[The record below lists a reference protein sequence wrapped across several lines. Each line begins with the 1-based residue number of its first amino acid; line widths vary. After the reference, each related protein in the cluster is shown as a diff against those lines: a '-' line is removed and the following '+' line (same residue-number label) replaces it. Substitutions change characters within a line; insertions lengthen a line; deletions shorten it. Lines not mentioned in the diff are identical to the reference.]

1 MSKTISKRNILIALI
16 DKKLEYFPEAI
27 EKVSSG
33 VISKKSLSKYF
44 TIISNLIDDLRLDQE
59 ESLKRSKQKIQE
71 KVEILKREIPL
82 RESIKKNSYHL
93 QDGSPCINTGNPGV
107 QYNDTD
113 GSRNDMGAYGGPNG
127 DW

>member
-59 ESLKRSKQKIQE
+59 ESFKRSKQKIQE
-71 KVEILKREIPL
+71 RK
-82 RESIKKNSYHL
+82 
-93 QDGSPCINTGNPGV
+93 
-107 QYNDTD
+107 
-113 GSRNDMGAYGGPNG
+113 A
-127 DW
+127 